1 LENENFK
8 LFLAGDGTVPVL
20 HTHNSMFEQRYEEP
34 SVLILKNTLDIYDSN
49 VSSQIHIGKFA
60 M

>member
-1 LENENFK
+1 MIHIHITACLSK
-8 LFLAGDGTVPVL
+8 VC
-20 HTHNSMFEQRYEEP
+20 EEP
-34 SVLILKNTLDIYDSN
+34 SVLILKNAVDMYVSN